1 MWGLEPASRRGPR
14 RGLSLDQITAAAIG
28 IADAEGLAGVRMSS
42 VAAWLGVSTM
52 ALYGYVDSK
61 DDLLT
66 AMTDAA
72 VPEPPE
78 PDGVPWRE
86 YLTTWTRANRD
97 FLAGHPWLLSGS
109 PSIPPTGPRT
119 LRWLDRALA
128 ALDGTGLDA
137 GEAINI
143 ATALSGYARSN
154 AALALGL
161 DGAVGEATPGPVG
174 YADVLAQVLDE
185 QGHPALHAA
194 VHAGAFG
201 PAEQWVEDTDFTF
214 GLDLLL
220 DGVQA
225 LITRRSGGTA

>member
-1 MWGLEPASRRGPR
+1 MN
-14 RGLSLDQITAAAIG
+14 LDQITAAAIG
-28 IADAEGLAGVRMSS
+28 IADADGLAGVRMSS
-42 VAAWLGVSTM
+42 VATRLGVSTM
-52 ALYGYVDSK
+52 ALYGYVGSK
-61 DDLLT
+61 EDLLT
-66 AMTDAA
+66 AMADAA

-97 FLAGHPWLLSGS
+97 FLTGHPWLLSGA
-109 PSIPPTGPRT
+109 PAVPPTGPRA

-128 ALDGTGLDA
+128 ALNGTGLDA

-143 ATALSGYARSN
+143 ATALSGYARSS
-154 AALALGL
+154 ATLAIGL
-161 DGAVGEATPGPVG
+161 HGPVGEAPPGPVG
-174 YADVLAQVLDE
+174 YAGVLARVLDE

-201 PAEQWVEDTDFTF
+201 PAEQWVEDADFTF

-225 LITRRSGGTA
+225 LITRRSGENA

>member
-1 MWGLEPASRRGPR
+1 MWGLEPTSRRGPR
-14 RGLSLDQITAAAIG
+14 RGLDLDRITAAAIE
-28 IADAEGLAGVRMSS
+28 IADADGLAGVRMSS
-42 VAAWLGVSTM
+42 VATRLGVSTM
-52 ALYGYVDSK
+52 ALYGYVGSK
-61 DDLLT
+61 EDLLI
-66 AMTDAA
+66 AMADAV
-72 VPEPPE
+72 VPAPPE
-78 PDGVPWRE
+78 PDGAPWRE

-109 PSIPPTGPRT
+109 PAVPPTGPRA

-143 ATALSGYARSN
+143 ATALSGYARSS
-154 AALALGL
+154 AALAIGL
-161 DGAVGEATPGPVG
+161 RGAVGEAPPGPVG
-174 YADVLAQVLDE
+174 YAEVLARVLDDR
-185 QGHPALHAA
+185 GHPALHAA

-201 PAEQWVEDTDFTF
+201 PAEQWVEDSDFTF

-225 LITRRSGGTA
+225 LIARRSGESA